1 MTKIAVI
8 GGGPAGLTAAIEG
21 AKKGFEVDLFE
32 QYKIGD
38 HIRCAEGFFDTLNV
52 LGEPKAGVRFKT
64 EALDFKVKNT
74 HSFATKDEVNL
85 WMIDRKEW
93 QIALGEEAK
102 ALGAVIH
109 EESPVSRS
117 KFQELTEQY
126 DWIIDASGGPSVTS
140 KALGWQ
146 SFYKETSG
154 LTVQYTMLGDFS
166 KYRGKIFAAI
176 LDGYPGYY
184 WVFPKADN
192 EANVGLIVFEET
204 DVNLWHV
211 LEDVI
216 QIEQLDTGYERTR
229 KLGGI
234 CPVVMPEQL
243 VHGKS
248 LLTGDAA
255 GLVSALHGGGI
266 DNACI
271 SARIAIDCIANGE
284 VDQYDARVRE
294 TLGTK
299 LEGEKQFADVAY
311 TVNPTVLEAVFK
323 VMTRS
328 GKSIGD
334 YGFLTGRAAKF
345 LSMPVIRTVLH
356 SLSKK

>member
-21 AKKGFEVDLFE
+21 AKNGFEVDLFE
-32 QYKIGD
+32 QYQIGD

-64 EALDFKVKNT
+64 EALDFKVKDKY
-74 HSFATKDEVNL
+74 SFETKDDVHL

-93 QIALGEEAK
+93 QIALGEEARE
-102 ALGAVIH
+102 LGVTIH
-109 EESPVSRS
+109 ERSQVSRG
-117 KFQELTEQY
+117 KFQELAQTC

-140 KALGWQ
+140 KAHGWQ

-166 KYRGKIFAAI
+166 AYRDKIYAAI
-176 LDGYPGYY
+176 LESHPGYY
-184 WVFPKADN
+184 WIFPKSDG
-192 EANVGLIVFEET
+192 EANVGVIVFDET
-204 DVNLWHV
+204 DENLWHV
-211 LEDVI
+211 LEEVI
-216 QIEQLDTGYERTR
+216 KDERLDAGYERTR

-243 VHGKS
+243 VHGNS

-284 VDQYDARVRE
+284 VDQYDVRVRE

-299 LEGEKQFADVAY
+299 LAGEKQFADVAY
-311 TVNPTVLEAVFK
+311 TVNPAVLEAVFK
-323 VMTRS
+323 VMGRS
-328 GKSIGD
+328 GKSLGD
-334 YGFLTGRAAKF
+334 YGFLTGRATRF
-345 LSMPVIRTVLH
+345 LSMPVIRTLLH
-356 SLSKK
+356 SLSRK